1 MLSLSSPPRLWPR
14 VIYCSGTPGESLETT
29 RASPPTSW
37 DQPGHCP
44 PLKGSSTYDESLL
57 HVQNFE
63 YQVQVEIKVPV
74 LFRRYIEVHGRPS
87 PVTFLPGTPRHP
99 HQMLL
104 RWKVLSHSPV
114 SLFTLLYRKAG
125 DAEWTTVRVGA
136 SHQSNQ
142 PDSEVHEASSLIEN
156 LEASS
161 TYEALVQ
168 AKNSYGWS
176 QPSRI
181 EVIHTPAEGGKSAES
196 LWSGGLHYSSGQTTI
211 RTNMFQLVFTLCPL
225 FSSFI

>member
-1 MLSLSSPPRLWPR
+1 MSSMWSLSSPPRLQPR

-104 RWKVLSHSPV
+104 RFVKSVV
-114 SLFTLLYRKAG
+114 SFFSTLQGKKIHIPNLIYLRSKIV
-125 DAEWTTVRVGA
+125 DAKPTSFFLKRPSWL
-136 SHQSNQ
+136 
-142 PDSEVHEASSLIEN
+142 EVASSLWM
-156 LEASS
+156 
-161 TYEALVQ
+161 Q
-168 AKNSYGWS
+168 
-176 QPSRI
+176 
-181 EVIHTPAEGGKSAES
+181 
-196 LWSGGLHYSSGQTTI
+196 
-211 RTNMFQLVFTLCPL
+211 
-225 FSSFI
+225 